1 MFVCDLSSRFSLSL
15 SPDPA
20 DFSVGHG
27 CFDSG
32 HKKEREERF
41 SPLWR
46 KRRKTRVIIAVCLD
60 WLGLLTCANERYG
73 TVMGEGW
80 KEKKHNL
87 LLSLSP
93 TLTKPQIMRK
103 IDLFVWANGL
113 SSCEDLKKE
122 FFASE
127 EKNRKIHFFPFIP
140 FFQYRK

>member
-15 SPDPA
+15 LTPPTSPLDTA
-20 DFSVGHG
+20 ASTRAI
-27 CFDSG
+27 
-32 HKKEREERF
+32 KKREERF